1 MIGIR
6 CGGPTRSLDLVVN
19 NPWQPRWWVWCEA
32 KYRVVQS
39 LALAMLLF
47 VNLSVA
53 AQTSEKVG
61 PTLLAPIDA
70 DAALMLLQ
78 RQLSLAVVAGPKS
91 SQASAAKALELRNQ
105 GLKLWA
111 NAADAQHRFRVLERL
126 QQWGLLAD
134 LPGWNPQAHLPQFA
148 EANLP
153 PSPDLQKQA
162 ASINFDQLTQPL
174 VVHFWANWCG
184 PCRHELPQLA
194 TYYAQQYLALQ
205 AAGIELVTINND
217 PTFNIGADAGAVT
230 AADIGALP
238 VLHDPDFRLFRQIA
252 QTHEVALPATFLLQP
267 GAPHRVLAYGSME
280 WLAPEVTENIQA
292 LVQKR

>member
-1 MIGIR
+1 MIDIR
-6 CGGPTRSLDLVVN
+6 YGGPNRSLGLAVN
-19 NPWQPRWWVWCEA
+19 NPWQPRWWAWCGV
-32 KYRVVQS
+32 RVRFVQS
-39 LALAMLLF
+39 LALALLLS

-53 AQTSEKVG
+53 AQTNERVS
-61 PTLLAPIDA
+61 PALLAPIDA
-70 DAALMLLQ
+70 DTALALLQ

-91 SQASAAKALELRNQ
+91 SQVSVEKALELRNQ

-111 NAADAQHRFRVLERL
+111 NAPDVQHRLRVLDRL
-126 QQWGLLAD
+126 QQWGLLVD

-148 EANLP
+148 EASLP

-162 ASINFDQLTQPL
+162 ASINFDQLTRPL

-205 AAGIELVTINND
+205 TAGIELITINND
-217 PTFNIGADAGAVT
+217 PTFDAGADI
-230 AADIGALP
+230 AADVGALP
-238 VLHDPDFRLFRQIA
+238 VLHDPEFRLFRKIA

-267 GAPHRVLAYGSME
+267 GVPHRVLAYGPME
-280 WLAPEVTENIQA
+280 WLAPEVTQNIQA
-292 LVQKR
+292 LVQKRLSKP